1 VATAV
6 VVGAQWGDEAK
17 GKLVDLLAQQAAVV
31 VRYGGGSNAGHT
43 VTVGD
48 LELKLHLVPSGIL
61 NPRAAC
67 VITDGVVIDPTVLL
81 RELEM
86 LRGHNLEVRHLRIS
100 PHAHVVMPY
109 HKEIDRLEELRRGA
123 GRLGTTMQGVG
134 PAYED
139 KARRAGI
146 RICDLVD
153 PERLATRLDSVLPD
167 KNFLFRELY
176 RAPELSR
183 DEILATF
190 RSYGQQLRPFVADT
204 AAIVQEAV
212 AAGEG
217 VVFEGAQGTMLD
229 LDHGTYPYVTSSHP
243 IAGGA
248 CIGTGVGPRA
258 IEAVFG
264 VVKAYTTRVGE
275 GVFPTELLDAT
286 GDRIREVGREYGT
299 TTGRPRRIGW
309 LDTVCLRYA
318 ARVNGLTGLAIT
330 LLDILSGLPEVRIC
344 THYEVDG
351 ERIADLRGGPELLT
365 RAQPRYE
372 TLPGWQEDVTGA
384 QRWEDLPAAAQ
395 RYVRR
400 VEELVGVPVVL
411 LSLGPR
417 RDQTVLLAP
426 ELLRLS
432 PTEALVA

>member
-1 VATAV
+1 MATAV

-17 GKLVDLLAQQAAVV
+17 GKLVDLLAQQASLV

-43 VTVGD
+43 VAVGE
-48 LELKLHLVPSGIL
+48 LQLKLHLIPSGIL
-61 NPRAAC
+61 NPHALC
-67 VITDGVVIDPTVLL
+67 VITDGVVIDPVVLL
-81 RELEM
+81 REIDELGRLGVRVDS
-86 LRGHNLEVRHLRIS
+86 LRLS

-109 HKEIDRLEELRRGA
+109 HQETDRLEEERRGA

-139 KARRAGI
+139 KARRCGI
-146 RICDLVD
+146 RMADLVD
-153 PERLATRLDSVLPD
+153 PERLAARLEAVLPE

-176 RAPELSR
+176 RAPELSPA
-183 DEILATF
+183 EILATY
-190 RSYGQQLRPFVADT
+190 RGYGERLRPFVADT
-204 AAIVQEAV
+204 ATIVQQAV
-212 AAGEG
+212 AAGDG

-258 IEAVFG
+258 INAVFG

-275 GVFPTELLDAT
+275 GVFPTELLDAV
-286 GDRIREVGREYGT
+286 GDRIREVGNEYGT

-309 LDTVCLRYA
+309 LDAVCLRYA
-318 ARVNGLTGLAIT
+318 VRVNGLTGLALT
-330 LLDILSGLPEVRIC
+330 LLDVLSGLPEVRIC
-344 THYEVDG
+344 HQYEVGG
-351 ERIADLRGGPELLT
+351 ERLEVLAGGPETLAHA
-365 RAQPRYE
+365 RPVYE
-372 TLPGWQEDVTGA
+372 TLPGWREDISQA
-384 QRWEDLPAAAQ
+384 RRWEELPAAAQ

-400 VEELVGVPVVL
+400 VEELTGVPVVL
-411 LSLGPR
+411 LSVGPR

-426 ELLRLS
+426 ELLHLS
-432 PTEALVA
+432 PAEALVA